1 MVRSGGK
8 WSAVCRVRGGC
19 REKARHGWMDRSPS
33 FLSFIF
39 ICFLSVFVA
48 GALAPAA
55 SGPQSSPQSV
65 PVSTALC
72 VNVPWGRSWHSA
84 LLRPQPSPSQPRPP
98 LWPLALTPMP
108 LHPLCRKSSPAAALT
123 SLRSPLHL
131 LLSLSYSLPASTV
144 LVHSLIRTANQPWT
158 WQSAWPGAHS
168 YRTHKTATR
177 VLCCWSDRLN
187 WVLIE
192 FRYIFIIA
200 DNHYTRYL
208 QSLWNITIGIYRNFV
223 QNMPDFNAWIV
234 GSLFSHFWRI
244 KHWPKSHWCLEV
256 L

>member
-1 MVRSGGK
+1 MD
-8 WSAVCRVRGGC
+8 
-19 REKARHGWMDRSPS
+19 GWMDGS
-33 FLSFIF
+33 LSCPLFSSSSCLF
-39 ICFLSVFVA
+39 SAA

-55 SGPQSSPQSV
+55 SGTQLSPQSA
-65 PVSTALC
+65 SISMALC
-72 VNVPWGRSWHSA
+72 VNVPWGLGPAQTPAEPISA
-84 LLRPQPSPSQPRPP
+84 PDHHRRGLSLPLLCLSPSIMQPIVPSCSP
-98 LWPLALTPMP
+98 HISLFTPTFAALACPLTPRVGFS
-108 LHPLCRKSSPAAALT
+108 CSLT
-123 SLRSPLHL
+123 
-131 LLSLSYSLPASTV
+131 
-144 LVHSLIRTANQPWT
+144 HSDT
-158 WQSAWPGAHS
+158 QSAMSQSSWTTAHS
-168 YRTHKTATR
+168 SRTHKTATR
-177 VLCCWSDRLN
+177 VLCYWSDRLN

-234 GSLFSHFWRI
+234 GSLFSHFWRT